1 MYDKALQ
8 WLDLL
13 DATRTL
19 AVANTGAELCVYV

>member
-13 DATRTL
+13 DAAQTL
-19 AVANTGAELCVYV
+19 AVASTGAELCVYV